1 MAGLHRLRAWIAS
14 QGHRFRDRAAA
25 GRALAS
31 RLTDY
36 ADRPNTLI
44 LALPRGGVAVGYE
57 IAAALH
63 VPLDLM
69 LVRKLGVPGEEELA
83 MGAIAEGGVQVLN
96 HEVVRELGISPEVID
111 QVAARETIELERR
124 ARLYRDG
131 RPAPNLT
138 GKTVILV
145 DDGLATGATMRAAI
159 AAARAQN
166 PERVIVAAPVAACE
180 TVEMLRTLADDVV
193 VVFTPEPLAAIGL
206 WYEDFPQLSDD
217 EVRDLL
223 RRAAM

>member
-96 HEVVRELGISPEVID
+96 HEVVRELGIGPEVID

-138 GKTVILV
+138 GKIVILV